1 MSNSQ
6 SDPSRPT
13 DPELMRISK
22 ARPPSGDLDLS
33 KFAPRKAGA
42 APKKGAHYDTS
53 KYMEQLREED
63 PWPDEDAFQNSAE
76 IKVTLVTCEITTP
89 VADIAFDKPVH
100 VKAEVQVIKAPD
112 DQSVRLRLQ
121 RAASAAGPW
130 TDLTE
135 VVSRTITT
143 TVSPPNQTVETDLL
157 LATPN
162 PVPAFGADV
171 FYRAVATNNQAAV
184 KESPVVVVKYRRL
197 TEMIGAPEI
206 THPEHSL
213 IPRLG
218 EDGMLVRALAAYLGK
233 VALLPPA
240 TADKAVVFGFSY
252 LEKDLKANRKLS
264 SQRAEVL
271 KSLLDRDFTL
281 WEKHRGDFTTRD
293 KQQILSDLNIGFGWD
308 CAPGKVDGL
317 SGPKTSSGVRGF
329 QKEYNKRYVKVDD
342 KGKPLPGEVKL
353 TEDGICGKKT
363 WNGIHRAL
371 CALVA
376 KQLNPAFADPAPP
389 AWQVPDWHYAPGQ
402 GAYPNG
408 MDFPPPDRGG
418 ELNLFHPSDAP
429 ALVVPTDTTALT
441 VAENPVEDP
450 TKYQKR
456 KIPVAPLGGVV
467 PVDPDR
473 AAPTIETYDPAE
485 PVTESGTNAKRIE
498 RSGQAVEIRQWVN
511 LTTKDGGRDGKGTKV
526 KLRIRSKD
534 ALRDEPNAKK
544 LPDQIFLKVVFS
556 ADGGPANRLPRSD
569 ADNKFGLVTTP
580 NLTAVTAPT
589 AASLQRAATGG
600 WQTTPAAPWEYS
612 ATINTA
618 AAKMVEIEIDVG
630 LCGGDTCEVQVGAT
644 NACDAARVRFVN
656 WRRLE
661 YELMVAECQKTNMDA
676 TNATRWD
683 FKQTLKNFVTQRLGA
698 GFVAYESRATHVY
711 TKAQADAKQW
721 VTAAFL
727 KQSGPEDR
735 IVRAWKWPSPSGV
748 AFLPEDKRTI
758 RMVTGDVLV
767 NRKIRQFTSLWMRA
781 VAAISNVPN
790 HTLITSPNQKHIRL
804 SLPQFPTESSK
815 SIDVGSY
822 DWEADIDK
830 STVPLLNPILTIT
843 DAPDPSLGQD
853 AYELDAL
860 NPDGTTSSNTRK
872 VNFDPGDDSLGWW
885 ARRSCNTSVE
895 DALDDELIYR
905 CSLRAKIRI
914 RHHPS
919 APGLAARLAA
929 IRSHLNAEFQN
940 EREPIRFHP
949 GLDSD
954 GDPRTGSLEAAWFSH
969 PDIESIRLSL
979 PKRANVNIDWLPG
992 DFAGNRD
999 ALHCPV
1005 KWRIKIKTTNE
1016 LNGCALDGTQEMSMR
1031 RPDGPLSSTICH
1043 ELGHDMALA
1052 PFRNG
1057 AQNQVGLAPGMK
1069 EAGHVDQTPR
1079 TMPYLDCEVFNLGP
1093 GNGLR
1098 DIHRGPHCATGIPVA
1113 DLPDSKF
1120 NGKKGSCIMFGEG
1133 GNSDTRPSYCPTCNQ
1148 ALRSRTLN
1156 DLRTSWASRY

>member
-6 SDPSRPT
+6 SDPSRPN

-76 IKVTLVTCEITTP
+76 IKATLVTCEITTP

-162 PVPAFGADV
+162 PVPAYGADV

-184 KESPVVVVKYRRL
+184 KESPVVTVKYRRL

-329 QKEYNKRYVKVDD
+329 QKEYNKRYA
-342 KGKPLPGEVKL
+342 PLDTDVKL
-353 TEDGICGKKT
+353 TVDGICGKKT

-456 KIPVAPLGGVV
+456 KIPVAPLGGAV
-467 PVDPDR
+467 PADPDR

-498 RSGQAVEIRQWVN
+498 RSGQVVEIRQWVN
-511 LTTKDGGRDGKGTKV
+511 LTTKDDGRDGKGTKV

-544 LPDQIFLKVVFS
+544 LPDQIFLKVVYS
-556 ADGGPANRLPRSD
+556 ADGGPANRVPRSD
-569 ADNKFGLVTTP
+569 ADNAFGLVTTP
-580 NLTAVTAPT
+580 NLAAVTAPT
-589 AASLQRAATGG
+589 AASLQRAAAGG
-600 WQTTPAAPWEYS
+600 WLTTPAAPWEYTAS
-612 ATINTA
+612 INTA
-618 AAKMVEIEIDVG
+618 AAKMVEIEIDLG

-644 NACDAARVRFVN
+644 NACDAARVRLVN
-656 WRRLE
+656 WRRLD
-661 YELMVAECQKTNMDA
+661 YELMVPDCQRAIM
-676 TNATRWD
+676 NATDPACWD
-683 FKQTLKNFVTQRLGA
+683 FGTDLKNFLRDRMGV
-698 GFVAYESRATHVY
+698 GFVAYEPKATHTY
-711 TKAQADAKQW
+711 TKAQAGAGQW
-721 VTAAFL
+721 VTAAYL
-727 KQSGPEDR
+727 QQAGVEDR
-735 IVRAWKWPSPSGV
+735 VVRAWKWPGPTGV
-748 AFLPEDKRTI
+748 AFGPADKRTI
-758 RMVTGDVLV
+758 QMYTSDLLV
-767 NRKIRQFTSLWMRA
+767 EETPTEFTSPTCTTTTVSTTVDNCDLIVDPDSKHIDLMLPTFPGQATPSIEIAGLKWKA
-781 VAAISNVPN
+781 KVVAAKVSRQQP
-790 HTLITSPNQKHIRL
+790 TLTCAELNDGALGADEIRL
-804 SLPQFPTESSK
+804 
-815 SIDVGSY
+815 
-822 DWEADIDK
+822 
-830 STVPLLNPILTIT
+830 
-843 DAPDPSLGQD
+843 
-853 AYELDAL
+853 ELI
-860 NPDGTTSSNTRK
+860 NPDGASVASSQVVHFPAGSSALPATGAQACLETVRAA
-872 VNFDPGDDSLGWW
+872 L
-885 ARRSCNTSVE
+885 VE
-895 DALDDELIYR
+895 EFLYR
-905 CSLRAKIRI
+905 CSIQSKVRI
-914 RHHPS
+914 RLNTASPQS
-919 APGLAARLAA
+919 AARGQSLRTAMESEYNH
-929 IRSHLNAEFQN
+929 R
-940 EREPIRFHP
+940 RKRVRFHP
-949 GLDSD
+949 GLDVD
-954 GDPRTGSLEAAWFSH
+954 GHPLEGKLEQGWFSH
-969 PDIESIRLSL
+969 PTIRQIKLVLPCRVDGNSPLLAGDIVGALSAT
-979 PKRANVNIDWLPG
+979 K
-992 DFAGNRD
+992 
-999 ALHCPV
+999 CPIEWEV
-1005 KWRIKIKTTNE
+1005 KIHSTYNF
-1016 LNGCALDGTQEMSMR
+1016 NGCALKGMQEMALR
-1031 RPDGPLSSTICH
+1031 RDAGPLSSTLCH
-1043 ELGHDMALA
+1043 ELGHDMGLS

-1057 AQNQVGLAPGMK
+1057 AQNQCGLAPGMPDP
-1069 EAGHVDQTPR
+1069 GNVDSTPPG
-1079 TMPYLDCEVFNLGP
+1079 MPYLDCKPFKVP
-1093 GNGLR
+1093 VGNGLR
-1098 DIHRGPHCATGIPVA
+1098 DIHRGPHCSTGLTAAQRAAPK
-1113 DLPDSKF
+1113 LGGGS
-1120 NGKKGSCIMFGEG
+1120 GSCIMFGSSHAG
-1133 GNSDTRPSYCPTCNQ
+1133 DVDGRTGYCPVCMFHLKSR
-1148 ALRSRTLN
+1148 ALS
-1156 DLRTSWASRY
+1156 DLRTSWTSRF